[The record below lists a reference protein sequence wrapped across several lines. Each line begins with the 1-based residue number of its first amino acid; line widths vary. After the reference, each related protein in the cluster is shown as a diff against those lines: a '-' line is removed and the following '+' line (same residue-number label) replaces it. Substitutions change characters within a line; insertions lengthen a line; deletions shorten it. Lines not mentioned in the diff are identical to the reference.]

1 MQEQQIG
8 LSELLEAGVH
18 FGHQTRRW
26 NPKMRKF
33 IFTERNGIHI
43 IDLRKTLD
51 RLVLAKEAVREVV
64 LAGERVLFV
73 CTKRQLRS
81 IIEQEAEKCGA
92 FYVTERWLGGML
104 TNFQTIRKQ
113 IRRLKELERGQEES
127 AFEFYTKK
135 ERLLLDRERLKLH
148 KYLSG
153 VKDMTRLPGAIFV
166 VDVKRE
172 AIAVREADRLGIP
185 VIAITDTNA
194 DPDLVGYP
202 VPGNDDAIRSVG
214 LITQAIAQSVL
225 EASAQVPEEQKRK
238 VQDAQA
244 TTYSTETGEVTE
256 TPSRPATPRRKR
268 VPRPGI
274 LEKFRGTAGAEA
286 SATDE
291 KVKDEKAEDEKAE
304 DEKAEATKAEAAKAE
319 DDEKAEAAK
328 AEDDEKAEAAKAED
342 EKAEAAK
349 AEDEKAEATKA
360 EAKKAGAKK
369 AGAKKAGAKKAPAK
383 KADAK
388 KVKPKKVKA
397 SAKEK
402 AVAKAESGEAESGS

>member
-1 MQEQQIG
+1 MQEQQVG
-8 LSELLEAGVH
+8 LSDLLEAGVH

-51 RLVLAKEAVREVV
+51 RLNAAKEAVREVV
-64 LAGERVLFV
+64 LAGEKVLFV

-81 IIEQEAEKCGA
+81 IIEQEADECGA

-135 ERLLLDRERLKLH
+135 ERLLLDRERLKLN

-153 VKDMTRLPGAIFV
+153 VKDMTRLPGAIFI
-166 VDVKRE
+166 VDMKRE
-172 AIAVREADRLGIP
+172 QIAVREADRLGIP

-194 DPDLVGYP
+194 NPDLVEYP

-214 LITQAIAQSVL
+214 LITRAIAQSVR
-225 EASAQVPEEQKRK
+225 EASVQVPEEQKRK

-256 TPSRPATPRRKR
+256 TPNRSAALRRKR
-268 VPRPGI
+268 VRRPPEV
-274 LEKFRGTAGAEA
+274 LEKLGGAVGAEPAAQGDSVEA
-286 SATDE
+286 SAD
-291 KVKDEKAEDEKAE
+291 
-304 DEKAEATKAEAAKAE
+304 
-319 DDEKAEAAK
+319 
-328 AEDDEKAEAAKAED
+328 
-342 EKAEAAK
+342 
-349 AEDEKAEATKA
+349 
-360 EAKKAGAKK
+360 G
-369 AGAKKAGAKKAPAK
+369 PAK
-383 KADAK
+383 IDEVAADAAVGGAVEVPADVVGG
-388 KVKPKKVKA
+388 KVDEVA
-397 SAKEK
+397 AD
-402 AVAKAESGEAESGS
+402 AVEGEVE

>member
-1 MQEQQIG
+1 MQQEQLG

-26 NPKMRKF
+26 NPKMKKF

-51 RLVLAKEAVREVV
+51 RLVLAKEAVRKVV

-81 IIEQEAEKCGA
+81 VIEQEAEQCGS

-135 ERLLLDRERLKLH
+135 ERLLLDRERIKLN

-153 VKDMTRLPGAIFV
+153 VKDMTRLPGAMFI

-172 AIAVREADRLGIP
+172 ASAVREAERLGIP

-194 DPDLVGYP
+194 NPDLVDYP

-214 LITQAIAQSVL
+214 LITQAIAESIR

-256 TPSRPATPRRKR
+256 APSRPAAPRRKR
-268 VPRPGI
+268 VPRPELI
-274 LEKFRGTAGAEA
+274 EKHIVAAAGT
-286 SATDE
+286 
-291 KVKDEKAEDEKAE
+291 KAE
-304 DEKAEATKAEAAKAE
+304 DEKAEATKAE
-319 DDEKAEAAK
+319 DEKAE
-328 AEDDEKAEAAKAED
+328 DTKAED
-342 EKAEAAK
+342 EKVEVSP
-349 AEDEKAEATKA
+349 EDGTDGEATDDEATASGDDATGSKA
-360 EAKKAGAKK
+360 AADGEA
-369 AGAKKAGAKKAPAK
+369 
-383 KADAK
+383 
-388 KVKPKKVKA
+388 
-397 SAKEK
+397 
-402 AVAKAESGEAESGS
+402 GEAESES

>member
-81 IIEQEAEKCGA
+81 IIEQEAERCGA
-92 FYVTERWLGGML
+92 FFVTERWLGGML

-135 ERLLLDRERLKLH
+135 ERLLLDRERLKLN

-153 VKDMTRLPGAIFV
+153 VKDMTRLPGAMFV

-172 AIAVREADRLGIP
+172 SIAILEADRLGIP

-194 DPDLVGYP
+194 NPDLIEYP
-202 VPGNDDAIRSVG
+202 IPGNDDAIRSVG
-214 LITQAIAQSVL
+214 LITQAISQSVR

-256 TPSRPATPRRKR
+256 TPSRPAAPRRKR

-274 LEKFRGTAGAEA
+274 LEKFGGTAGVEAAAEDGEAEA
-286 SATDE
+286 
-291 KVKDEKAEDEKAE
+291 KPAE
-304 DEKAEATKAEAAKAE
+304 DEKAEAKPAA
-319 DDEKAEAAK
+319 DEKAEAK
-328 AEDDEKAEAAKAED
+328 PAED
-342 EKAEAAK
+342 EKAEAKPA
-349 AEDEKAEATKA
+349 ADEKDEVKKAADEKA
-360 EAKKAGAKK
+360 EAKKAADEKDEAKK
-369 AGAKKAGAKKAPAK
+369 AKAKKAKAKR
-383 KADAK
+383 
-388 KVKPKKVKA
+388 VKA
-397 SAKEK
+397 SSKEDE
-402 AVAKAESGEAESGS
+402 AGAEEEEATDAEGAADAEVAAGAETSEAESGS

>member
-1 MQEQQIG
+1 MG
-8 LSELLEAGVH
+8 LSDLLEAGVH

-64 LAGERVLFV
+64 LSGERVLFV

-81 IIEQEAEKCGA
+81 IIEQEAEQCGA

-113 IRRLKELERGQEES
+113 IRRLKELERGQEEN

-148 KYLSG
+148 KYLCG
-153 VKDMTRLPGAIFV
+153 VKDMTRLPGAMFV

-172 AIAVREADRLGIP
+172 ASAVREADRLGIP

-194 DPDLVGYP
+194 DPDLVEYP
-202 VPGNDDAIRSVG
+202 VPGNDDAIRSVA
-214 LITQAIAQSVL
+214 LITQAIAQSVR

-256 TPSRPATPRRKR
+256 TPSRPAAPRRKR

-274 LEKFRGTAGAEA
+274 LEKLSGIARKEA
-286 SATDE
+286 PAADE
-291 KVKDEKAEDEKAE
+291 KVADEKAADEKAEKA
-304 DEKAEATKAEAAKAE
+304 
-319 DDEKAEAAK
+319 DDEKP
-328 AEDDEKAEAAKAED
+328 
-342 EKAEAAK
+342 
-349 AEDEKAEATKA
+349 
-360 EAKKAGAKK
+360 EAKKVTAKK
-369 AGAKKAGAKKAPAK
+369 AKASSKEAAAAAEEGITDAGGATDAEVA
-383 KADAK
+383 ADAEAG
-388 KVKPKKVKA
+388 V
-397 SAKEK
+397 
-402 AVAKAESGEAESGS
+402 AESGS

>member
-1 MQEQQIG
+1 MQEQQLG

-51 RLVLAKEAVREVV
+51 RLVLAKEAVQEVV
-64 LAGERVLFV
+64 LSGERVLFV

-81 IIEQEAEKCGA
+81 IIEQEAEQCGA

-113 IRRLKELERGQEES
+113 IRRLKELERGQEEN

-148 KYLSG
+148 KYLCG
-153 VKDMTRLPGAIFV
+153 VKDMTRLPGAMFV

-172 AIAVREADRLGIP
+172 ASAVREADRLGIP

-194 DPDLVGYP
+194 DPDLVEYP
-202 VPGNDDAIRSVG
+202 VPGNDDAIRSVA
-214 LITQAIAQSVL
+214 LITQAIAQSVR

-256 TPSRPATPRRKR
+256 TPSRPAAPRRKR

-274 LEKFRGTAGAEA
+274 LEKLSGIARKEA
-286 SATDE
+286 PAA
-291 KVKDEKAEDEKAE
+291 DEKAADEKAA
-304 DEKAEATKAEAAKAE
+304 DEKTEKA
-319 DDEKAEAAK
+319 DDEKP
-328 AEDDEKAEAAKAED
+328 
-342 EKAEAAK
+342 
-349 AEDEKAEATKA
+349 
-360 EAKKAGAKK
+360 EAKKVTAKK
-369 AGAKKAGAKKAPAK
+369 AKASSKEAAAAAEEGITDGGGATDAEVA
-383 KADAK
+383 ADAEAG
-388 KVKPKKVKA
+388 V
-397 SAKEK
+397 
-402 AVAKAESGEAESGS
+402 AESGS

>member
-1 MQEQQIG
+1 MEQQQVG

-26 NPKMRKF
+26 NPKMKKF

-51 RLVLAKEAVREVV
+51 RLAVAVEAVREVV

-135 ERLLLDRERLKLH
+135 ERLLLDRERIKLN

-153 VKDMTRLPGAIFV
+153 VKDMTRLPGAMFI

-172 AIAVREADRLGIP
+172 ASAVREAARLGIP

-194 DPDLVGYP
+194 NPDLVEYP

-214 LITQAIAQSVL
+214 LITQAIAESIR

-268 VPRPGI
+268 VPRPELI
-274 LEKFRGTAGAEA
+274 EKHIGAGVARASKDKKAEA
-286 SATDE
+286 SPEESDGTEEEAASEAPADE
-291 KVKDEKAEDEKAE
+291 APADEASTGEAPAGEAAAGGEDPTAIEAADDADTKAAAAAEDSTESK
-304 DEKAEATKAEAAKAE
+304 EAA
-319 DDEKAEAAK
+319 DDETAADGKA
-328 AEDDEKAEAAKAED
+328 
-342 EKAEAAK
+342 
-349 AEDEKAEATKA
+349 
-360 EAKKAGAKK
+360 
-369 AGAKKAGAKKAPAK
+369 
-383 KADAK
+383 
-388 KVKPKKVKA
+388 
-397 SAKEK
+397 
-402 AVAKAESGEAESGS
+402 GEAESGS

>member
-1 MQEQQIG
+1 MQEQQVG
-8 LSELLEAGVH
+8 LTDLLEAGVH

-51 RLVLAKEAVREVV
+51 RLNAAKEVVREVV
-64 LAGERVLFV
+64 LAGEKVLFV

-81 IIEQEAEKCGA
+81 VIEQEAHECGA
-92 FYVTERWLGGML
+92 FFVTERWLGGML

-113 IRRLKELERGQEES
+113 IRRLKELERGQEER

-135 ERLLLDRERLKLH
+135 ERLLLDRERLKLN

-153 VKDMTRLPGAIFV
+153 VKDMTRLPGAIFI

-172 AIAVREADRLGIP
+172 QIAVREADRLNIP
-185 VIAITDTNA
+185 VVAITDTNA
-194 DPDLVGYP
+194 NPDLVDYP

-214 LITQAIAQSVL
+214 LITQSIAQSVR

-256 TPSRPATPRRKR
+256 APNRSSPVRRKR
-268 VPRPGI
+268 VPRPEV
-274 LEKFRGTAGAEA
+274 LEKLGGAVGAEA
-286 SATDE
+286 PEKGDSAADTADQPAESSDEPAKADEVAADAAAGEAVEVATDAVGD
-291 KVKDEKAEDEKAE
+291 KVEEVA
-304 DEKAEATKAEAAKAE
+304 
-319 DDEKAEAAK
+319 
-328 AEDDEKAEAAKAED
+328 
-342 EKAEAAK
+342 
-349 AEDEKAEATKA
+349 
-360 EAKKAGAKK
+360 
-369 AGAKKAGAKKAPAK
+369 
-383 KADAK
+383 ADA
-388 KVKPKKVKA
+388 
-397 SAKEK
+397 
-402 AVAKAESGEAESGS
+402 VAGEVE

>member
-51 RLVLAKEAVREVV
+51 RLVAAKEAVREVV

-81 IIEQEAEKCGA
+81 IIEQEAEQCGA

-135 ERLLLDRERLKLH
+135 ERLLLDRERVKLH

-153 VKDMTRLPGAIFV
+153 VKDMTRLPGAIFI
-166 VDVKRE
+166 VDLKRE

-185 VIAITDTNA
+185 VIAIADTNA
-194 DPDLVGYP
+194 NPDLVEYP

-214 LITQAIAQSVL
+214 LITQAIGQSVR

-256 TPSRPATPRRKR
+256 APSRPAAPRRKR
-268 VPRPGI
+268 VPRPEV
-274 LEKFRGTAGAEA
+274 LEKLAGSAGGEAPPVAEVKAAEVVEDEEA
-286 SATDE
+286 STKTA
-291 KVKDEKAEDEKAE
+291 KDETAKDETAKASSKEAAAVE
-304 DEKAEATKAEAAKAE
+304 AEATDAEEAADSEVA
-319 DDEKAEAAK
+319 
-328 AEDDEKAEAAKAED
+328 
-342 EKAEAAK
+342 
-349 AEDEKAEATKA
+349 
-360 EAKKAGAKK
+360 
-369 AGAKKAGAKKAPAK
+369 
-383 KADAK
+383 ADA
-388 KVKPKKVKA
+388 
-397 SAKEK
+397 ET
-402 AVAKAESGEAESGS
+402 GEAESES

>member
-1 MQEQQIG
+1 MEEQQVG
-8 LSELLEAGVH
+8 LSDLLEAGVH

-51 RLVLAKEAVREVV
+51 RLVAAKEAVREVV

-81 IIEQEAEKCGA
+81 IIEQEAKQCGA

-135 ERLLLDRERLKLH
+135 ERLLLDRERLKLN
-148 KYLSG
+148 KYLVG

-172 AIAVREADRLGIP
+172 TIVIREADRLGIP

-194 DPDLVGYP
+194 NPDLVEYP

-214 LITQAIAQSVL
+214 LITQAIAQSVR

-256 TPSRPATPRRKR
+256 TPSRPAAPRRKR

-274 LEKFRGTAGAEA
+274 LEKLSGIARKEA
-286 SATDE
+286 PATDE
-291 KVKDEKAEDEKAE
+291 KAEAKPAE
-304 DEKAEATKAEAAKAE
+304 DEKAEAKKAA
-319 DDEKAEAAK
+319 DE
-328 AEDDEKAEAAKAED
+328 
-342 EKAEAAK
+342 
-349 AEDEKAEATKA
+349 KA
-360 EAKKAGAKK
+360 EAKKAKAKK
-369 AGAKKAGAKKAPAK
+369 AKAKR
-383 KADAK
+383 
-388 KVKPKKVKA
+388 VKA
-397 SAKEK
+397 SSKEDE
-402 AVAKAESGEAESGS
+402 AGAEEEGATDAEGATDTEVAAGAETGEAESGS